1 MREKGFLDAEITV
14 DTRPTYG
21 DRRLTLEFTITEGKT
36 IPPSNLGCR
45 TEVACRT
52 VLEMILKDTSTKSG
66 ARVYVQ
72 AGFDVW
78 RLVER
83 RRLEPDGD
91 EVPLARRCDDH
102 DQHDRHE
109 EDGKRG
115 IETVVED
122 QARRGRVGRSRPWRR
137 SPKPTVRSRLR
148 SRKGSGWTISS
159 SPCRQSYG

>member
-1 MREKGFLDAEITV
+1 MREKGFLDAEIAV

-83 RRLEPDGD
+83 WRLEPDGD
-91 EVPLARRCDDH
+91 AVTHVEQNGGYIIRGEGCPLSALTGKHPAVCRAMESLVKEFVGAAVHECCERAQRPRCCF
-102 DQHDRHE
+102 E
-109 EDGKRG
+109 IK
-115 IETVVED
+115 
-122 QARRGRVGRSRPWRR
+122 S
-137 SPKPTVRSRLR
+137 KPRA
-148 SRKGSGWTISS
+148 
-159 SPCRQSYG
+159 